1 MAACPAPPPAS
12 EPMAE
17 FVLNVHDIDEDG
29 KDYSFPLTPA
39 WLDVALAGC
48 ELRAD
53 TSGGLGVGAVAVH
66 AQKSGA
72 DIVVNGTVHATLV
85 AQCNRCLADAPVA
98 IVAPVVALLT
108 ARGPG
113 LRAEPDELDL
123 TPEDLDREFFTGDRI
138 VLDDLVREQ
147 LILEA
152 PMQPLC
158 REDCPGIAVPEHLRP
173 PPDVAATDGP
183 GRPMDPRLAP
193 LLALKQKGAL
203 KSKKE

>member
-1 MAACPAPPPAS
+1 
-12 EPMAE
+12 MAE

-29 KDYSFPLTPA
+29 KDYTFPLTSA
-39 WLDVALAGC
+39 WIDAALSGC
-48 ELRAD
+48 DLRAD
-53 TSGGLGVGAVAVH
+53 TADTALTGLGIGAVKVH
-66 AQKSGA
+66 AQKNGA
-72 DIVVNGTVHATLV
+72 DIVVNGTVHAALV
-85 AQCNRCLADAPVA
+85 AQCNRCLADAPVFVDA
-98 IVAPVVALLT
+98 TLVALLT

-113 LRAEPDELDL
+113 LRPEADELEL

-158 REDCPGIAVPEHLRP
+158 REDCPGIPVPEHLRP
-173 PPDVAATDGP
+173 PPELAPVDP
-183 GRPMDPRLAP
+183 SGRRIDPRLAP
-193 LLALKQKGAL
+193 LLALKQKGVL

>member
-1 MAACPAPPPAS
+1 MAACPAPPPAP

-29 KDYSFPLTPA
+29 KDYSFPLTSA

-53 TSGGLGVGAVAVH
+53 TAAGTDVGAVAVR

-72 DIVVNGTVHATLV
+72 DIVVNGTVHAVLV
-85 AQCNRCLADAPVA
+85 AQCNRCLADAPVSVDA
-98 IVAPVVALLT
+98 AVVALLT

-113 LRAEPDELDL
+113 LRPEADEIEL

-158 REDCPGIAVPEHLRP
+158 REDCPGIPVPEHLRP
-173 PPDVAATDGP
+173 PPELASPDAS
-183 GRPMDPRLAP
+183 GRPIDPRLAP

>member
-1 MAACPAPPPAS
+1 
-12 EPMAE
+12 MAE

-29 KDYSFPLTPA
+29 KDYSFPLTA
-39 WLDVALAGC
+39 TWLDVALAGC

-53 TSGGLGVGAVAVH
+53 ASAEAGVGKVDVR
-66 AQKSGA
+66 AQKNGA
-72 DIVVNGTVHATLV
+72 DIVVHGTVHAALI
-85 AQCNRCLADAPVA
+85 AQCNRCLADAPVSVDA
-98 IVAPVVALLT
+98 AVVALLT

-113 LRAEPDELDL
+113 LRPEADELEL

-158 REDCPGIAVPEHLRP
+158 REDCPGIPVPEHLRP
-173 PPDVAATDGP
+173 PPELASP
-183 GRPMDPRLAP
+183 SIDPRLAP
-193 LLALKQKGAL
+193 LLALKQKGVL

>member
-1 MAACPAPPPAS
+1 
-12 EPMAE
+12 MAE

-29 KDYSFPLTPA
+29 KDYAFPLTA
-39 WLDVALAGC
+39 SWLDAALADC
-48 ELRAD
+48 DLRAD
-53 TSGGLGVGAVAVH
+53 TSSGPDVGKVDVH
-66 AQKSGA
+66 AQKNGA
-72 DIVVNGTVHATLV
+72 DIVVNGKVHAALV
-85 AQCNRCLADAPVA
+85 AQCNRCLADAPVSVDA
-98 IVAPVVALLT
+98 ALVALLT

-113 LRAEPDELDL
+113 LRPEADEIEL

-158 REDCPGIAVPEHLRP
+158 REDCPGIPVPAHLRP
-173 PPDVAATDGP
+173 PPELASSDGS
-183 GRPMDPRLAP
+183 GRPIDPRLAP

-203 KSKKE
+203 KAKKE